1 MPIAEFTGSVVEP
14 PPGPAPTPQGP
25 CPFVFNTG
33 QELTAVVGERVLS
46 RLSFTPGVFLRASNW
61 TVEGCEPVGNY
72 VATNVAAQ
80 KTRLMPPPPL
90 SRDYAF
96 HFTRAGTAT
105 LTVAITVY
113 VTCAH
118 GTPAE

>member
-1 MPIAEFTGSVVEP
+1 MWTMPPWGGSLRPVRFLSRH
-14 PPGPAPTPQGP
+14 
-25 CPFVFNTG
+25 PFVFNSG

-46 RLSFTPGVFLRASNW
+46 RLSFTPGVVLRDSTW
-61 TVEGCEPVGNY
+61 TVDGCEPVGNY
-72 VATNVAAQ
+72 VATNATAQ